1 MTNNYETDEQKRNA
15 DEESDGSILSEIK
28 EFFQDN
34 ESEVSEGNAHADV
47 PTEKKSIGEKYLVGL
62 PLNVIRYLF
71 IPCVLAFLIY
81 RNASAIYASGFGIP
95 SLLYAIPIIF
105 FTCIA
110 VYLSFNFLKAQ
121 IASRATIPDE
131 RTRINGI
138 TLENVLLRGGSIGS
152 PYFLK
157 RQGLIFEFFAGL
169 FVPTLVFILVFL
181 VMNMLNIFAFK
192 VVYVVVAFV
201 FLLALMNYPVSVM
214 RSKAA
219 DEIQRLG

>member
-1 MTNNYETDEQKRNA
+1 MTNNYEIDEQKRKA
-15 DEESDGSILSEIK
+15 DEESDGGILNDIK
-28 EFFQDN
+28 EFFEDD
-34 ESEVSEGNAHADV
+34 ESEDFEEDAKTK
-47 PTEKKSIGEKYLVGL
+47 TEPKKKLIGEEYLTGL
-62 PLNVIRYLF
+62 PMNVIRYLF

-81 RNASAIYASGFGIP
+81 RNSSAIYASGFGIS
-95 SLLYAIPIIF
+95 SLLYVIPLVF
-105 FTCIA
+105 FSCIA
-110 VYLSFNFLKAQ
+110 VYLSFVFLKAQ
-121 IASRATIPDE
+121 IASRASTPDE
-131 RTRINGI
+131 RVRISGI
-138 TLENVLLRGGSIGS
+138 TLKAVLLRGGSIGS

-169 FVPTLVFILVFL
+169 FVPTSVFILVFL

-201 FLLALMNYPVSVM
+201 LLLALMNYPVSIM